1 MEFSDF
7 VAVLS
12 QWFEHPGGAPLD
24 CWIDDANARLSP
36 VDGGLR
42 CSIDVLDPYD
52 ASAPE
57 RLMAI
62 LSLGGASVA
71 CHCDGGLAIDPESK
85 CLVLVYWLALP
96 CTVDA
101 VLGILQSLA
110 NQRGAMLSQM
120 HQSVLDSHPA
130 ESRAVTPNWLP
141 GV

>member
-7 VAVLS
+7 VAVLTE
-12 QWFEHPGGAPLD
+12 WFEQPGGAPLD
-24 CWIDDANARLSP
+24 CWIDDANARLSR
-36 VDGGLR
+36 VEGGLR

-57 RLMAI
+57 RLAAI

-71 CHCDGGLAIDPESK
+71 CHCDGALAMDPESK

-96 CTVDA
+96 CPIDA

-110 NQRGAMLSQM
+110 NQRGAMLSLM
-120 HQSVLDSHPA
+120 HKSVLDSHPA
-130 ESRAVTPNWLP
+130 ESRVVTPNWLS